1 MHDAIKKMHCG
12 KGTNKKVLRMT
23 KLGILSSDGE
33 VTWSCSI
40 ISSNRYDY
48 EFLKHLR
55 VNKICWSIN
64 PLVKYYDEVK
74 ETL

>member
-1 MHDAIKKMHCG
+1 MHEAVKRLHCG
-12 KGTNKKVLRMT
+12 KGGNKKVLRMT
-23 KLGILSSDGE
+23 KLAMMGSDGE
-33 VTWSCSI
+33 SLWNCSI

-48 EFLKHLR
+48 DFLRHLR

-64 PLVKYYDEVK
+64 PLVKYYDDVK